1 VPEPTDRQET
11 TAPAAEGP
19 IERAPIAWRPT
30 PEQAAASHLGRFMA
44 AHGFSRYE
52 DLWERSTRDL
62 EWFWKA
68 VVEDLGLEWF
78 TPYERVLDLSEGKP
92 FAHWFPGGRYNYVH
106 NALDRHIA
114 RRGDQPALIW
124 EGEAGDVRTLTY
136 AELLAETC
144 RLANALS
151 ALGVGPGD
159 RVGIFLPM
167 LPETAIATLAVSRL
181 GAIYTPIFS
190 GFGAHAVAERL
201 ADCDAR
207 LLITA
212 DGFWRR
218 GSAVPMKETADE
230 AAAQVPSLEH
240 LLVYR
245 RTGRDVPW
253 TAGRDV
259 WWHDAVAG
267 QPTTQATVHTA
278 GDDPYMI
285 IYTSGTTGRPK
296 GTLHVHLGF
305 PLKATQDMAH
315 CFDVGPGDR
324 LFWLTDLGWMMGP
337 WAITGALTLGGTVV
351 LFEGTPDYP
360 GPDRLWAL
368 VERHRVSHIGISPT
382 AIRGLMRYGTE
393 PVQRHDLSSL
403 RVLGSSG
410 EPWNPE
416 PWWWYFQ
423 QIGGGRCPLINYSG
437 GTEVSGGIVGCNL
450 VQPIKPCSFSGPIP
464 GMAAD
469 VVDDEGHSLRG
480 QVGELVIREPWP
492 GMTAGFWRDRDR
504 YLETYWSRLP
514 DVWVHG
520 DWALIDEDGYWYIQG
535 RSDDTLKVAG
545 KRVGPAEVESAT
557 VSHPSV
563 SEAAAIGVPDEVKG
577 EAIVVFAV
585 LAPGTEPSEPLRA
598 EIEAEIVRELGR
610 PLRPKAVRFVRELP
624 KTRSAK
630 IMRRVIRA
638 RYLGRSDLGDL
649 SSLENPSAIDAI
661 ANNQ

>member
-1 VPEPTDRQET
+1 VPD
-11 TAPAAEGP
+11 PADWSQPLADPADGTLL
-19 IERAPIAWRPT
+19 RAPIAWLPT
-30 PEQAAASHLGRFMA
+30 AEQAAASHLGRFMA
-44 AHGFSRYE
+44 AHGITSYT
-52 DLWERSTRDL
+52 DLWERSTRDPA
-62 EWFWKA
+62 WFWQA
-68 VVEDLGLEWF
+68 VVEDFGLEWY
-78 TPYERVLDLSEGKP
+78 TPYERVLDLAEGKP
-92 FAHWFPGGRYNYVH
+92 FARWFPGGRYNYVH
-106 NALDRHIA
+106 NALDRHA
-114 RRGDQPALIW
+114 RERPDAPALIW
-124 EGEAGDVRTLTY
+124 EGEAGEVRTLTY
-136 AELLAETC
+136 ADLLAATS
-144 RLANALS
+144 RLANALT

-167 LPETAIATLAVSRL
+167 LPETAIATLAVSRI

-190 GFGAHAVAERL
+190 GFGGPAVAERL
-201 ADCDAR
+201 GDCEAK

-212 DGFWRR
+212 DGFSRR
-218 GSAVPMKETADE
+218 GHPVPMKETADE
-230 AAAQVPSLEH
+230 AAARVPSLEH

-245 RTGRDVPW
+245 HLGRDVPW

-259 WWHDAVAG
+259 WWQDAVGA
-267 QPTTQATVHTA
+267 QPPTHTTAQTA
-278 GDDPYMI
+278 GDDPFMI

-296 GTLHVHLGF
+296 GALHVHLGF

-337 WAITGALTLGGTVV
+337 WAIIGALTLGGTAV

-360 GPDRLWAL
+360 GPDRLWSL
-368 VERHRVSHIGISPT
+368 IERHRVTHVGMSPT
-382 AIRGLMRYGTE
+382 AIRGLMRYGLE
-393 PVQRHDLSSL
+393 PVQGHDLSSL

-416 PWWWYFQ
+416 SWWWYFENV
-423 QIGGGRCPLINYSG
+423 GGGRCPLINYSG

-469 VVDDEGHSLRG
+469 VVDDEGRSLRG

-492 GMTAGFWRDRDR
+492 GMTHAFWRNRER

-520 DWALIDEDGYWYIQG
+520 DWAIVDEDGFWYIQG

-545 KRVGPAEVESAT
+545 KRVGPAEVESAA
-557 VSHPSV
+557 VAHPGV
-563 SEAAAIGVPDEVKG
+563 NEAAAIGVPDEVKG
-577 EAIVVFAV
+577 EAIVVFVV
-585 LAPGTEPSEPLRA
+585 LAPGTTPDEPLRHA
-598 EIEAEIVRELGR
+598 VEEAVVGELGR
-610 PLRPKAVRFVRELP
+610 ALRPKAVRFVRELP

-638 RYLGRSDLGDL
+638 KYLGRDDLGDL
-649 SSLENPSAIDAI
+649 SALENPSAIEAI
-661 ANNQ
+661 AKNE